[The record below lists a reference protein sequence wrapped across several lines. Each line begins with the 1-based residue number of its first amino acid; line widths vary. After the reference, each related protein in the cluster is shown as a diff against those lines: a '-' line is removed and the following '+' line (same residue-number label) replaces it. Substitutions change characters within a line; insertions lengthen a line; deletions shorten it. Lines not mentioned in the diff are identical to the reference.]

1 MKIFKKIINI
11 VTKLMLPFV
20 VLALMLGMARIILD
34 TPSIFRNPR
43 IDEGFNLLLT
53 NILSMFVVMELLRSL
68 IEYFEIHRLKIT
80 FIIDGTIVF
89 ILREIMIGSFQHKVL
104 PTDIFAFSL
113 LLFVLG
119 IIRAL
124 AILVSPGD
132 SPDV

>member
-1 MKIFKKIINI
+1 MKIFKKVIDII
-11 VTKLMLPFV
+11 TKLMLPFV
-20 VLALMLGMARIILD
+20 AFALMLGMARIILD
-34 TPSIFRNPR
+34 IPVIFRSPR

-68 IEYFEIHRLKIT
+68 IEYFEVHRLKIT

-89 ILREIMIGSFQHKVL
+89 ILREIMIGSFQHKMVSME
-104 PTDIFAFSL
+104 IYAFSL

-124 AILVSPGD
+124 AILISPGD

>member
-1 MKIFKKIINI
+1 MKIFKKIIDI
-11 VTKLMLPFV
+11 ITKLMLPFV
-20 VLALMLGMARIILD
+20 VFALMLGMARIILD
-34 TPSIFRNPR
+34 TPAIFRNPH

-53 NILSMFVVMELLRSL
+53 NILSMFVAMELLRSL

-89 ILREIMIGSFQHKVL
+89 ILREIMIGSFQHKIMSRDVY
-104 PTDIFAFSL
+104 AFSM

-124 AILVSPGD
+124 AILISPGD
-132 SPDV
+132 SNDV

>member
-1 MKIFKKIINI
+1 MKIFKKVIDII
-11 VTKLMLPFV
+11 TKLMLPFV
-20 VLALMLGMARIILD
+20 VFALMLGMARIILD
-34 TPSIFRNPR
+34 MPVIFKSPR

-89 ILREIMIGSFQHKVL
+89 ILREIMIGSFQHKIMSTEVY
-104 PTDIFAFSL
+104 AFSV

-124 AILVSPGD
+124 AILFSPGD
-132 SPDV
+132 TADE

>member
-1 MKIFKKIINI
+1 
-11 VTKLMLPFV
+11 MLPFV
-20 VLALMLGMARIILD
+20 VFALMLGMARMILD
-34 TPSIFRNPR
+34 TPVIFRKPH

-53 NILSMFVVMELLRSL
+53 NILSMFVAMELLRSL

-89 ILREIMIGSFQHKVL
+89 ILREIMIGSFQHKIMS
-104 PTDIFAFSL
+104 TEIYAFSM

-124 AILVSPGD
+124 AILISPGD
-132 SPDV
+132 SNDV

>member
-1 MKIFKKIINI
+1 MKIFKKIIDI
-11 VTKLMLPFV
+11 ITKLMLPFV
-20 VLALMLGMARIILD
+20 VFALMLGMARIILD
-34 TPSIFRNPR
+34 TPVIFRNPH

-53 NILSMFVVMELLRSL
+53 NILSMFVAMELLRSL
-68 IEYFEIHRLKIT
+68 IEYFAIHRLKIT

-89 ILREIMIGSFQHKVL
+89 ILREIMIGSFQHKIMSM
-104 PTDIFAFSL
+104 DIYAFSL

-132 SPDV
+132 SPDA